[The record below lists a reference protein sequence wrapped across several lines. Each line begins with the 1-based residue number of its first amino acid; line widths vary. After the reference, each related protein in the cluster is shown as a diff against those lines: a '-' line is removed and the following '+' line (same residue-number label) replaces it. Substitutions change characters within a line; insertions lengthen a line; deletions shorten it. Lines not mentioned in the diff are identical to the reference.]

1 MNPARHGPRRVFL
14 GSRASAKVARL
25 PAVARR
31 IPSAPQGCPACKTSV
46 SPFCSS
52 ATSGPWPAAVAVRSP
67 CALLCLLLF
76 PLAQLAFAI
85 NDAPM
90 RPPLALAALGA
101 GLAYL
106 GGGSV
111 FG

>member
-1 MNPARHGPRRVFL
+1 MQDLGFALLLIGYVWSVASGGRR
-14 GSRASAKVARL
+14 S
-25 PAVARR
+25 
-31 IPSAPQGCPACKTSV
+31 I
-46 SPFCSS
+46 
-52 ATSGPWPAAVAVRSP
+52 P

-90 RPPLALAALGA
+90 RPPLALAAFGA

-106 GGGSV
+106 DRKSV
-111 FG
+111 V

>member
-1 MNPARHGPRRVFL
+1 MQDFGFALLLIGYVWSVASGGRR
-14 GSRASAKVARL
+14 S
-25 PAVARR
+25 
-31 IPSAPQGCPACKTSV
+31 I
-46 SPFCSS
+46 
-52 ATSGPWPAAVAVRSP
+52 P

-76 PLAQLAFAI
+76 SLAQLAFAI

-90 RPPLALAALGA
+90 RPPLALAAPGA

>member
-1 MNPARHGPRRVFL
+1 MQDFGF
-14 GSRASAKVARL
+14 
-25 PAVARR
+25 
-31 IPSAPQGCPACKTSV
+31 
-46 SPFCSS
+46 
-52 ATSGPWPAAVAVRSP
+52 
-67 CALLCLLLF
+67 ALLLIGYVWSVASGNSSRQSN
-76 PLAQLAFAI
+76 AQGI
-85 NDAPM
+85 ER

>member
-1 MNPARHGPRRVFL
+1 MQDFGFALLLIGYVWSVASGGRR
-14 GSRASAKVARL
+14 
-25 PAVARR
+25 
-31 IPSAPQGCPACKTSV
+31 SV
-46 SPFCSS
+46 
-52 ATSGPWPAAVAVRSP
+52 P
-67 CALLCLLLF
+67 CALLCLLRL
-76 PLAQLAFAI
+76 PRAQRAFAI
-85 NDAPM
+85 TDAPM

>member
-1 MNPARHGPRRVFL
+1 MQDLGFALLLIGYVWSVASGGRR
-14 GSRASAKVARL
+14 S
-25 PAVARR
+25 
-31 IPSAPQGCPACKTSV
+31 I
-46 SPFCSS
+46 
-52 ATSGPWPAAVAVRSP
+52 P

-76 PLAQLAFAI
+76 PLAQRAFPL
-85 NDAPM
+85 NGPPV
-90 RPPLALAALGA
+90 RPRLPLAAFGA

>member
-1 MNPARHGPRRVFL
+1 MQDLGFALLLIGYVWSVASGGRR
-14 GSRASAKVARL
+14 S
-25 PAVARR
+25 
-31 IPSAPQGCPACKTSV
+31 I
-46 SPFCSS
+46 
-52 ATSGPWPAAVAVRSP
+52 P

-90 RPPLALAALGA
+90 RPPLALAAFGA

-106 GGGSV
+106 SGGSV

>member
-1 MNPARHGPRRVFL
+1 MNASGSPYRLTGCVGPGAGGGRR
-14 GSRASAKVARL
+14 S
-25 PAVARR
+25 
-31 IPSAPQGCPACKTSV
+31 I
-46 SPFCSS
+46 
-52 ATSGPWPAAVAVRSP
+52 P

>member
-1 MNPARHGPRRVFL
+1 MQDFGFALLLIGYVWSVASGGRRSIPCL
-14 GSRASAKVARL
+14 L
-25 PAVARR
+25 LCIPDR
-31 IPSAPQGCPACKTSV
+31 IRK
-46 SPFCSS
+46 
-52 ATSGPWPAAVAVRSP
+52 
-67 CALLCLLLF
+67 ALLCLLLF

>member
-1 MNPARHGPRRVFL
+1 
-14 GSRASAKVARL
+14 
-25 PAVARR
+25 
-31 IPSAPQGCPACKTSV
+31 
-46 SPFCSS
+46 
-52 ATSGPWPAAVAVRSP
+52 
-67 CALLCLLLF
+67 
-76 PLAQLAFAI
+76 LAFAI
-85 NDAPM
+85 HDVPR

>member
-1 MNPARHGPRRVFL
+1 AKGRR
-14 GSRASAKVARL
+14 S
-25 PAVARR
+25 
-31 IPSAPQGCPACKTSV
+31 I
-46 SPFCSS
+46 
-52 ATSGPWPAAVAVRSP
+52 P

>member
-1 MNPARHGPRRVFL
+1 MQDFGFALLLIGYVWSVASGGRR
-14 GSRASAKVARL
+14 S
-25 PAVARR
+25 
-31 IPSAPQGCPACKTSV
+31 I
-46 SPFCSS
+46 
-52 ATSGPWPAAVAVRSP
+52 P

-76 PLAQLAFAI
+76 PLAQLACAI
-85 NDAPM
+85 TGAPVP
-90 RPPLALAALGA
+90 PPLALAALGA

>member
-1 MNPARHGPRRVFL
+1 MQDLGFALLLIGYVWSVASG
-14 GSRASAKVARL
+14 GSRS
-25 PAVARR
+25 
-31 IPSAPQGCPACKTSV
+31 I
-46 SPFCSS
+46 
-52 ATSGPWPAAVAVRSP
+52 P